1 MINVLVLEDCKIQRK
16 NLIHILLNTNLD
28 LKIYESDNYAE
39 SLTISKDLNI
49 DLFFIDIELKESSG
63 LEFALEIRKMD
74 KYKLSWMVFTTSHIN
89 YMIKAFKEVHCYD
102 YILKPYEPGKITEL
116 TKTILEN
123 THKKNYKS
131 AVKKVIFRSNSLEI
145 ILSTPD
151 IIFIEFYMKD
161 SIIHTKTGNFRIT
174 RLSLKKALEI
184 INEPFIVQSHKSF
197 IININYV
204 TKIEKYS
211 STSWNVYFKDC
222 PSNARIG
229 LNYKKSITKSLD
241 TLINFKEILYE

>member
-1 MINVLVLEDCKIQRK
+1 M
-16 NLIHILLNTNLD
+16 IHILLNTNLD

-123 THKKNYKS
+123 THKKK
-131 AVKKVIFRSNSLEI
+131 L
-145 ILSTPD
+145 
-151 IIFIEFYMKD
+151 
-161 SIIHTKTGNFRIT
+161 
-174 RLSLKKALEI
+174 
-184 INEPFIVQSHKSF
+184 
-197 IININYV
+197 
-204 TKIEKYS
+204 
-211 STSWNVYFKDC
+211 
-222 PSNARIG
+222 
-229 LNYKKSITKSLD
+229 
-241 TLINFKEILYE
+241 